1 MIDGPAQR
9 NAGPGIRTPA
19 TRETPGG
26 SGESGRMGA
35 PHAMPSDEPAAID
48 VASVEA
54 ATGRLIAALDAL
66 EAAAER
72 RRDADRGV
80 QSLAAQ
86 VQALG
91 TDRSKLAEEL
101 DAEAVRRRQLE
112 ATNREIARRLDLAIE
127 GIRSVLEAH
136 DR

>member
-1 MIDGPAQR
+1 
-9 NAGPGIRTPA
+9 
-19 TRETPGG
+19 
-26 SGESGRMGA
+26 MGA
-35 PHAMPSDEPAAID
+35 PHSMPKGDESAAID
-48 VASVEA
+48 VISVEA
-54 ATGRLIAALDAL
+54 AIGRLVAALDGL

-80 QSLAAQ
+80 RSLAAQ

-91 TDRSKLAEEL
+91 ADRSKLAEEL
-101 DAEAVRRRQLE
+101 DAEAARRSQLE
-112 ATNREIARRLDLAIE
+112 ATNRDIARRLDLAIE

>member
-1 MIDGPAQR
+1 
-9 NAGPGIRTPA
+9 
-19 TRETPGG
+19 
-26 SGESGRMGA
+26 MGA

-91 TDRSKLAEEL
+91 ADRSKLAEEL
-101 DAEAVRRRQLE
+101 DAEAARRRQLE

>member
-1 MIDGPAQR
+1 
-9 NAGPGIRTPA
+9 
-19 TRETPGG
+19 
-26 SGESGRMGA
+26 MGA
-35 PHAMPSDEPAAID
+35 PHAVPKSEESAAID
-48 VASVEA
+48 VGSVEA

-80 QSLAAQ
+80 RSLAAQ

-91 TDRSKLAEEL
+91 GDRSRLAEQL
-101 DAEAVRRRQLE
+101 DSEAARRRELE
-112 ATNREIARRLDLAIE
+112 TTNREIARRLDLAIE

>member
-1 MIDGPAQR
+1 
-9 NAGPGIRTPA
+9 
-19 TRETPGG
+19 
-26 SGESGRMGA
+26 MGA
-35 PHAMPSDEPAAID
+35 PHAMPKGDEPAAID
-48 VASVEA
+48 LGSIEA

-72 RRDADRGV
+72 RSDADRGV

-86 VQALG
+86 IQALG
-91 TDRSKLAEEL
+91 ADRAKLAEDL
-101 DAEAVRRRQLE
+101 DAEIARRRQIE

-127 GIRSVLEAH
+127 GVRSVLEAH

>member
-1 MIDGPAQR
+1 
-9 NAGPGIRTPA
+9 
-19 TRETPGG
+19 
-26 SGESGRMGA
+26 MGA
-35 PHAMPSDEPAAID
+35 PHAMPKADEPTAI
-48 VASVEA
+48 VGSVEA

-91 TDRSKLAEEL
+91 ADRSKLAEEL
-101 DAEAVRRRQLE
+101 DAEAARRSQLE
-112 ATNREIARRLDLAIE
+112 ATNRDIARRLDLAIE